1 MLSNFYSKCVP
12 KGNTKQSCKQ
22 LEYLMTWKAIY
33 DLVVKFLQSGL
44 SEK

>member
-1 MLSNFYSKCVP
+1 MLSNFFSKYVP

-22 LEYLMTWKAIY
+22 LQYLMAWKSIY